1 MNFAIVKIL
10 RRRSRRARLWNMG
23 ILLLIYYSVTVYS
36 AKSSYFLTSKTA
48 DAEDIRSLVEESDN
62 NEDTSTNG
70 EATSSET
77 TIGTDVSS
85 EGPTEEVR
93 WQANYERGS

>member
-1 MNFAIVKIL
+1 
-10 RRRSRRARLWNMG
+10 MG

-36 AKSSYFLTSKTA
+36 AKSSFILTSNLA
-48 DAEDIRSLVEESDN
+48 DSEDIRSLVEEN
-62 NEDTSTNG
+62 NDSEGPNTNE
-70 EATSSET
+70 EASSET

-93 WQANYERGS
+93 KHI